1 MVELPDGEKNFED
14 MCKRLHRIP
23 AYDGRT
29 DGRTDRRADRILP
42 PHMFLCD
49 ILLPSGVT
57 NDDSPRYAYA
67 SRGKNV
73 TNFTTVVALD
83 VIYPAVS

>member
-1 MVELPDGEKNFED
+1 MVKKTLKICANVYTEYRR
-14 MCKRLHRIP
+14 MT
-23 AYDGRT
+23 DGRT
-29 DGRTDRRADRILP
+29 DGRTDGQTDILP

-57 NDDSPRYAYA
+57 NDESPRYAYA

-73 TNFTTVVALD
+73 INFTTVVALD
-83 VIYPAVS
+83 AIYPAVS